1 MNGKKPDY
9 WVKAMDKRVPGK
21 STSSK
26 VGAAW
31 KNKDGSISVDL
42 NPFTTLE
49 TVSRTPNDL
58 VITLFPIDRS
68 KPNAED

>member
-1 MNGKKPDY
+1 VKGRKPDY
-9 WVKAMDKRVPGK
+9 WVKAMDKRIPGK
-21 STSSK
+21 SSASK

-49 TVSRTPNDL
+49 TVSRTPGDL

-68 KPNAED
+68 GVNADS

>member
-1 MNGKKPDY
+1 MKGRKPDY

-21 STSSK
+21 ATSSK

-31 KNKDGSISVDL
+31 ANEDGSISIDL

-49 TVSRTPNDL
+49 TVSRTPQDL
-58 VITLFPIDRS
+58 VITLFPRRPGEA
-68 KPNAED
+68 K